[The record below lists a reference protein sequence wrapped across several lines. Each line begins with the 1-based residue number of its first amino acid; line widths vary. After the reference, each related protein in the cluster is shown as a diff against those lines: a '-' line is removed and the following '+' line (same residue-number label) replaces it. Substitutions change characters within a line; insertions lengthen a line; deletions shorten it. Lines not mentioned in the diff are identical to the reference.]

1 MTLRNKNKTTKKQLK
16 KEDVLHYLSENPNF
30 ISDNIDLFNKIFSLN
45 LMIFLIFHLLP
56 IIQYFT
62 VEVFYLKVF
71 ISIFLPFL
79 SV

>member
-45 LMIFLIFHLLP
+45 RNNEIL
-56 IIQYFT
+56 
-62 VEVFYLKVF
+62 YLSK
-71 ISIFLPFL
+71 ILE
-79 SV
+79 